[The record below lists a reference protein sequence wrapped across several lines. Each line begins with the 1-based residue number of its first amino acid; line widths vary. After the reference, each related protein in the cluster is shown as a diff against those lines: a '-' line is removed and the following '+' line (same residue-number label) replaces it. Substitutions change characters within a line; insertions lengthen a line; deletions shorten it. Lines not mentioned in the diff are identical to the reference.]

1 MGVGI
6 DLGGGGGKGGKGGK
20 ETEKVLFCSSILSTH
35 PLSDI
40 PGTEFRAATISG
52 PPDAC
57 QRAKKMVED
66 IVAEVGER
74 DNMKAMLLPPF

>member
-1 MGVGI
+1 MVWGLIWRGR
-6 DLGGGGGKGGKGGK
+6 GGGGGK

>member
-1 MGVGI
+1 MHFSAH
-6 DLGGGGGKGGKGGK
+6 
-20 ETEKVLFCSSILSTH
+20 TYT
-35 PLSDI
+35 SDI
-40 PGTEFRAATISG
+40 PGTEYRAATISG

-74 DNMKAMLLPPF
+74 DNMKAMFTPPSLAAFYNYSLYI